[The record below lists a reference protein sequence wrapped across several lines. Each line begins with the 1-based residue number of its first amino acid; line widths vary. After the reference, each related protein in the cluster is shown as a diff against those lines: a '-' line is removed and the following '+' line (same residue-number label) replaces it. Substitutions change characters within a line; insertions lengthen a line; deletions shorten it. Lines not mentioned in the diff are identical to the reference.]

1 MIWSGG
7 SRSIIPGEVVGTL
20 DRMVLGLWFI
30 VVLIRIG
37 LLRQGENGTSK
48 APEDRRKR
56 RNWLVF

>member
-1 MIWSGG
+1 MIWSG
-7 SRSIIPGEVVGTL
+7 IPGEVVGTL
-20 DRMVLGLWFI
+20 DRMVPGRWFT

-48 APEDRRKR
+48 APEDRKKR